1 MADKGVLFSAPMIL
15 ALLAGRKTQTRRLAK
30 AAEMAKVRAGDMIVS
45 WPADQVQRTGAAFR
59 PAYLVGDRLWVRE
72 EWSIHAAFD
81 GIRACDVKAG
91 SMLYTRA
98 DGVWHHSPEDGNKVG
113 RRRASM
119 HMPRKLSR
127 ITLTVTDVL
136 VERLQSISEA
146 DAFAEGVPEALE
158 GNDGDEIYCQT
169 CKGFGVH
176 AALGH
181 GLGVTEVDC
190 RDCATATQRYAN
202 LWNSLRPRE
211 GERWQ
216 DNPWVVAYSFDVR
229 LGNIDEGQS

>member
-1 MADKGVLFSAPMIL
+1 MADRGVLFSAPMIL

-30 AAEMAKVRAGDMIVS
+30 EVEMAKVRAGDIIVS

-72 EWSIHAAFD
+72 EWSIYKCFD

-91 SMLYTRA
+91 SHLFTRA
-98 DGVWHHSPEDGNKVG
+98 DGLWNHGGDIADAIG

-127 ITLTVTDVL
+127 ITLTVTDVR
-136 VERLQSISEA
+136 VERLHSISEA
-146 DAFAEGVPEALE
+146 DAEAEGITIVAPPEK
-158 GNDGDEIYCQT
+158 DGWRH
-169 CKGFGVH
+169 FGVI
-176 AALGH
+176 G
-181 GLGVTEVDC
+181 TEVD
-190 RDCATATQRYAN
+190 RPTAVKAYQA
-202 LWNSLRPRE
+202 LWDSLRPRE

-216 DNPWVVAYSFDVR
+216 DNPWVAAYSFDVR